1 MPRFFDQNRFG
12 QGMRKEPFLYII
24 AFVVDGCFALLG
36 ICVPLLAMGIGATYD
51 DLGAISATSA
61 LTYALGCFAGGHLT
75 DRIGYRRFMTVAS
88 LGIALV
94 CVSYLAVDQLW
105 QLFALAGLT
114 GAMMSGF
121 WPPMQAWLGVG
132 KDRGQLLQV
141 VGRFNVCWSLGILI
155 GPVLGGTL
163 YAVDPGRVFT
173 LAAVLM
179 GTIFVF
185 ILRLPVREKA
195 VTERAEVD
203 RPASLALA
211 RRFLPVAW
219 VANFATFFATGTVRS
234 LFPKLAT
241 DLGIDPGLLGK
252 LLGLIG
258 LTQVISF
265 FLIARTD
272 RWQFRLAP
280 IVGIQLTAVVGL
292 GILTLGSS
300 QVYFAIGLLCQ
311 GLLIGTTFTASCF
324 YSLHAEGPGGKRTGI
339 HEGLIGS
346 GVLVGPL
353 AGGMMAEHIGPR
365 APYLLAVGVLL
376 CAIAVEIYLVNR
388 KRD

>member
-1 MPRFFDQNRFG
+1 
-12 QGMRKEPFLYII
+12 MRKEPFLYVI

-61 LTYALGCFAGGHLT
+61 LTYALGCFVGGNLT
-75 DRIGYRRFMTVAS
+75 DRIGYRRFMIVAS

-121 WPPMQAWLGVG
+121 WPPLQAWLGVG

-163 YAVDPGRVFT
+163 YAVDPSRVFT
-173 LAAVLM
+173 LAAALM
-179 GTIFVF
+179 GMIFVF
-185 ILRLPVREKA
+185 VLRLPVREEA
-195 VTERAEVD
+195 ATERKEVG
-203 RPASLALA
+203 RPGSLALA

-219 VANFATFFATGTVRS
+219 IANFATFFATGTVRS

-241 DLGIDPGLLGK
+241 DLGIDPALLGK

-258 LTQVISF
+258 LMQVIF
-265 FLIARTD
+265 FFFIARTD
-272 RWQFRLAP
+272 RWQFKLAP
-280 IVGIQLTAVVGL
+280 LIGIQLMAVVGL

-300 QVYFAIGLLCQ
+300 QIYFAFGLLCQ
-311 GLLIGTTFTASCF
+311 GALIGTTFTSSAF

-346 GVLVGPL
+346 GMLVGPL
-353 AGGMMAEHIGPR
+353 AGGLMAEHVGPR
-365 APYLLAVGVLL
+365 APYLLAIGVLF
-376 CAIAVEIYLVNR
+376 CAIVVEIYLVNR
-388 KRD
+388 KRY

>member
-1 MPRFFDQNRFG
+1 
-12 QGMRKEPFLYII
+12 MRKEPFLYAI

-36 ICVPLLAMGIGATYD
+36 ICVPLLAMSIGATYD

-61 LTYALGCFAGGHLT
+61 LTYSLGCFAGGHLS
-75 DRIGYRRFMTVAS
+75 DRIGYRRFMVVAS
-88 LGIALV
+88 LGIALI
-94 CVSYLAVDQLW
+94 CGCYLVVDQLW

-121 WPPMQAWLGVG
+121 WPPLQAWLGAG
-132 KDRGQLLQV
+132 KDRSQLLQA
-141 VGRFNVCWSLGILI
+141 VGGFNVCWSLGILI
-155 GPVLGGTL
+155 
-163 YAVDPGRVFT
+163 
-173 LAAVLM
+173 AAVLM
-179 GTIFVF
+179 GTIFAF
-185 ILRLPVREKA
+185 MLRLPVREETA
-195 VTERAEVD
+195 TEEQMD
-203 RPASLALA
+203 QSASLALA

-241 DLGIDPGLLGK
+241 DLGIDPALLGK

-272 RWQFRLAP
+272 RWQFKLAP
-280 IVGIQLTAVVGL
+280 LVGIQLTAVLGL
-292 GILTLGSS
+292 GILALGSS
-300 QVYFAIGLLCQ
+300 QIHFALGLLCQ
-311 GLLIGTTFTASCF
+311 GVLIGTTFTSSAF

-346 GVLVGPL
+346 GMLVGPL
-353 AGGMMAEHIGPR
+353 AGGLMAEHVGSR
-365 APYLLAVGVLL
+365 APYLLASGVLL

>member
-1 MPRFFDQNRFG
+1 
-12 QGMRKEPFLYII
+12 MRKEPFLYAI

-36 ICVPLLAMGIGATYD
+36 ICVPLLAMSIGATYD

-61 LTYALGCFAGGHLT
+61 LTYSLGCFAGGHLS
-75 DRIGYRRFMTVAS
+75 DRIGYRRFMVVAS
-88 LGIALV
+88 LGIALICV
-94 CVSYLAVDQLW
+94 CYLVVDQLW

-121 WPPMQAWLGVG
+121 WPPLQAWLGAG
-132 KDRGQLLQV
+132 KDRSQLLQA
-141 VGRFNVCWSLGILI
+141 VGGFNVCWSLGILI

-163 YAVDPGRVFT
+163 YAVDPSRVFV

-179 GTIFVF
+179 GTIFAF
-185 ILRLPVREKA
+185 MLRLPVREETA
-195 VTERAEVD
+195 TEEQMD
-203 RPASLALA
+203 QSASLALA

-241 DLGIDPGLLGK
+241 DLGIDPALLGK

-272 RWQFRLAP
+272 RWQFKLAP
-280 IVGIQLTAVVGL
+280 LVGIQLTAVLGL
-292 GILTLGSS
+292 GILALGSS
-300 QVYFAIGLLCQ
+300 QIHFALGLLCQ
-311 GLLIGTTFTASCF
+311 GVLIGTTFTSSAF

-346 GVLVGPL
+346 GMLVGPL
-353 AGGMMAEHIGPR
+353 AGGLMAEHVGSR
-365 APYLLAVGVLL
+365 APYLLASGVLL